1 MDTVHGPW
9 LDQPL
14 AAAFLGFNLLPVDW
28 MHPSRSASWNVDEAC
43 RAKLAACGALASADP
58 RALRRH
64 ASAILVNSRGP
75 DETVILGLR
84 DPALPVFMAC
94 EASFERLLLGCGLVL
109 LGPSIRRI
117 ITREDLQALRA
128 ELTREEL
135 DFARGPASRL
145 LPPGGS
151 EGVTVSLGHTRE
163 QACGLGYAVLA
174 VVAEHACPPV
184 ACRARLR
191 LPSIPESSPIELP
204 VSLRD
209 GASALAFARGVLL
222 EVDPEWLSL
231 FPAFH

>member
-28 MHPSRSASWNVDEAC
+28 MHPSRSASWDVDEAC

-64 ASAILVNSRGP
+64 ANTSLLNALGP
-75 DETVILGLR
+75 EEAVVSGLR
-84 DPALPVFMAC
+84 DPALPLFMTC
-94 EASFERLLLGCGLVL
+94 EESFERLLVGCGLML

-117 ITREDLQALRA
+117 ITREDLQALRT

-135 DFARGPASRL
+135 DFARESAGRRL
-145 LPPGGS
+145 PSDTG
-151 EGVTVSLGHTRE
+151 EGVAVSMGHVRE
-163 QACGLGYAVLA
+163 QARGLGYQVLA
-174 VVAEHACPPV
+174 IVAEHACLPV

-191 LPSIPESSPIELP
+191 LPSIPPAPHSELP
-204 VSLRD
+204 LPLRD
-209 GASALAFARGVLL
+209 GASALAFARGVLQ

-231 FPAFH
+231 FPAFP